1 MNIIGR
7 GKVLSEKIS
16 VESIKNKMEINGI
29 LEPENFDIKKYV
41 KYKGLRSLTKATN
54 LAIASISEAIADA
67 GSMYS
72 EHSSERIGVFV
83 GSTLNPMDAA
93 YHFMTDVYE
102 ASPDFV
108 SPVKF
113 SSSVLNNI
121 SGWASIVYGIT
132 GLNST
137 VISGN
142 LSGIDALKMAAFY
155 INNNVID
162 VAIVTAVEG
171 NEEGSIYHLGNLQEQ
186 VNAVTGAIS
195 FIIEKS
201 EDSYSNIHKINSFQ
215 HTEDNRDKIIFNLE
229 KELKVG
235 QTKNLIYGSNNRND
249 KIIFDYLKRKELSN
263 DLNNL
268 NISRS
273 IGTSNA
279 LSGFLK
285 LMVSLELKGE
295 TLIIETNE
303 VGNDSIIKINSR
315 IIEG

>member
-1 MNIIGR
+1 MNIIGI
-7 GKVLSEKIS
+7 GKVLSEKIN
-16 VESIKNKMEINGI
+16 VESIKNKVKVKGI
-29 LEPENFDIKKYV
+29 VEPENFDIKKYV

-67 GSMYS
+67 GRKYS
-72 EHSSERIGVFV
+72 EHSPGRVGIFV
-83 GSTLNPMDAA
+83 GSTLNPLDAA

-142 LSGIDALKMAAFY
+142 LSGIDAFKMAASY
-155 INNNVID
+155 IKNDVID
-162 VAIVTAVEG
+162 IAIVTAVEG

-186 VNAVTGAIS
+186 VNAITGAIT
-195 FIIEKS
+195 FIIEKG
-201 EDSYSNIHKINSFQ
+201 EDSNSKIKKINSFQ
-215 HTEDNRDKIIFNLE
+215 HTEYNREKIIFNLE
-229 KELKVG
+229 KELKIG
-235 QTKNLIYGSNNRND
+235 QTKNLIYGSNNLND
-249 KIIFDYLKRKELSN
+249 KMIFNYLDGRDISK
-263 DLNNL
+263 DLNIINT
-268 NISRS
+268 SSS
-273 IGTSNA
+273 IGNSNA

-285 LMVSLELKGE
+285 LMTSLELKGE

-303 VGNDSIIKINSR
+303 VGNDSILKINS
-315 IIEG
+315 

>member
-16 VESIKNKMEINGI
+16 VESIKNKMELKGI
-29 LEPENFDIKKYV
+29 LEPENFDVKKYI

-72 EHSSERIGVFV
+72 EYSSERIGVFV

-142 LSGIDALKMAAFY
+142 LSGIDALKMAASY
-155 INNNVID
+155 INNDVID

-195 FIIEKS
+195 FIIKKS
-201 EDSYSNIHKINSFQ
+201 EDSYSNIDKINSFQ

-249 KIIFDYLKRKELSN
+249 KIIFDYLKSRDLSN
-263 DLNNL
+263 DVNIL

-303 VGNDSIIKINSR
+303 VGNDSMIKINSLNN
-315 IIEG
+315 